1 MTNSIMKALVDER
14 DKEKKKEYNLNR
26 GIKNK
31 KNDTCVIRTH
41 APEGNALAGHR
52 VNHSAKVPI
61 FAGIGYCDP
70 KLWLQVGKFIWVYSR
85 ATLSLDHTTNNN
97 GC

>member
-61 FAGIGYCDP
+61 G
-70 KLWLQVGKFIWVYSR
+70 
-85 ATLSLDHTTNNN
+85 
-97 GC
+97 